1 MALANSSGTLTMNK
15 LTLSIFFCAL
25 GLLFSS
31 SPCLAKK
38 SPFTAGEDIEFLGK
52 EDKALLDINK
62 STAFSGV
69 LTRKDVKES
78 DQRMLDVYEFSA
90 VSANKMD
97 KDLCQKLADQI
108 FGPSTEISLKTTGQE
123 LFASP
128 RSGQICE
135 IILRD
140 EDEKALFKERHFFA
154 FITNNKAFGLVARF
168 HKVPPKEKTKELRTF
183 IKNLRT
189 Y

>member
-1 MALANSSGTLTMNK
+1 MKK
-15 LTLSIFFCAL
+15 LIHLFFFCVL
-25 GLLFSS
+25 GLILIS
-31 SPCLAKK
+31 SPCFAKK
-38 SPFTAGEDIEFLGK
+38 SPFAAHEDIEFLGK

-62 STAFSGV
+62 NSMFSGV
-69 LTRKDVKES
+69 LTRKDVKEP

-90 VSANKMD
+90 ISANKMD
-97 KDLCQKLADQI
+97 KDLCQKLADQT
-108 FGPSTEISLKTTGQE
+108 FGPRSEISLKTMGQD
-123 LFASP
+123 LFSSP

-154 FITNNKAFGLVARF
+154 FITNNKTFGLVARF
-168 HKVPPKEKTKELRTF
+168 HKVPTKEKAKELRTF
-183 IKNLRT
+183 IKSLRA